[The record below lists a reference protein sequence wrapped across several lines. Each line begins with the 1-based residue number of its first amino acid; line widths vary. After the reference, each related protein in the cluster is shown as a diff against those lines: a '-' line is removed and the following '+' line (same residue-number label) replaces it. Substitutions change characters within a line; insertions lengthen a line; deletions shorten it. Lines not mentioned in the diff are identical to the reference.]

1 LKKKKKK
8 TKVGMMIEE
17 NIQEMKNMIEMI
29 GKEIEDKGI
38 DIEIEMKEIEA

>member
-29 GKEIEDKGI
+29 GKEIEDIGI

>member
-29 GKEIEDKGI
+29 GKEIEDIGI
-38 DIEIEMKEIEA
+38 DIEIEMKEIEV